1 MQLKI
6 RILAVPTAHTGF
18 DSISHRLVIQHALLL
33 LQAAALPSGHPS
45 VSKYRDYFFIGFFF
59 LVIFYYFFFA
69 KPCLKFTFY

>member
-1 MQLKI
+1 MRLKI

-45 VSKYRDYFFIGFFF
+45 VFKGLLLHQLFLSCYFYF
-59 LVIFYYFFFA
+59 FFFA
-69 KPCLKFTFY
+69 KPCLKSTFY